1 MGWVIYLSRAT
12 INPYVWTDC
21 KLGYFI
27 YYFCRFYSPTVL
39 TLMSVEKFFA
49 LYFPLKTRS
58 ICTVRTAKWVT
69 SISALVFLAYCCQIF
84 VIADVR
90 FYYNYS
96 YCKWVNVPNSYI
108 KIITYID
115 GLFYSFVPFTVM
127 LTVNTAIIYKYLKT
141 KWQNRHGTT
150 ESTNQALS
158 KSAMKGTAMLITVS
172 VMFLCLTFP
181 LALSYAITLVP
192 DPVMYSLVVLLFY
205 SNHSINGVL
214 YCIVGTRFRQELVKA
229 LCCRRS
235 TTAPNTR
242 LTNQS
247 RKRHMTSSTIDSSEG
262 TNQSAVG
269 SPVNKNI

>member
-1 MGWVIYLSRAT
+1 
-12 INPYVWTDC
+12 
-21 KLGYFI
+21 
-27 YYFCRFYSPTVL
+27 
-39 TLMSVEKFFA
+39 MSVEKFFA

-58 ICTVRTAKWVT
+58 ICTVKTAKWVT
-69 SISALVFLAYCCQIF
+69 SISTLIFLAYCCQIF
-84 VIADVR
+84 IIADVR
-90 FYYNYS
+90 IYYHYS

-141 KWQNRHGTT
+141 KWQNRHGST

-192 DPVMYSLVVLLFY
+192 DPVMYSVIVLLFY

-214 YCIVGTRFRQELVKA
+214 YCIVGTRFRQELVNA

-235 TTAPNTR
+235 TKTPNTR
-242 LTNQS
+242 LVNQS
-247 RKRHMTSSTIDSSEG
+247 RKRLTTSSTIDSSEG
-262 TNQSAVG
+262 TNQSAAG
-269 SPVNKNI
+269 SPANRNI